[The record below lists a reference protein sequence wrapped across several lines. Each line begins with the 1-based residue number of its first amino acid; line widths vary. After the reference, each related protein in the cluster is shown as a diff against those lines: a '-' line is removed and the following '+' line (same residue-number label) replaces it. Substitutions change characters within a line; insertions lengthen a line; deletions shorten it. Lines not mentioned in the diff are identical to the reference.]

1 MWWIVIMK
9 GKRGRNSKFT
19 RQQIEMC
26 KKHLQDG
33 KSLRKTAYSLGPD
46 WTPQVVLYYKKK
58 LLVQ

>member
-1 MWWIVIMK
+1 MK

-33 KSLRKTAYSLGPD
+33 KSLRKSAYLLGPD

-58 LLVQ
+58 LLAQ